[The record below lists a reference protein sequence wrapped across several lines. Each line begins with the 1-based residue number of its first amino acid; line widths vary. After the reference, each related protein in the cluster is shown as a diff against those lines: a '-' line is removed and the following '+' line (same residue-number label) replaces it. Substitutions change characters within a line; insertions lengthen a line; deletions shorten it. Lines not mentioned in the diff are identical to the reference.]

1 MQHQKQRLDLWL
13 VELGF
18 CETRNQAQG
27 LIMTRKVRLKETI
40 LEKAGHLLTSDQAE
54 GLEVA
59 ELLPFVSRGGLKLAK
74 ALKEFPVNVESRHCL
89 DIGASTGGFTDCLLQ
104 NGAAHVVAVDVGY
117 GQLDWKLRQDPR
129 VLCLEKTNI
138 RHLTPEVLAN
148 HQISGL
154 SISSISL
161 VVSDVSFISLTK
173 VFPGIPSLMAFD
185 DKSNS
190 SQLLDI
196 IALLKPQFEFKDC
209 FPEGKFDGVVRLPE
223 HHLAILESVLPQL
236 ANTLKQAN
244 PAWKLAGVTLS
255 PITGPKGNR
264 EFPVWF
270 TTNPLTP
277 AISMQTLGT
286 LVEQAHQKPSE
297 NTPADESSIL

>member
-1 MQHQKQRLDLWL
+1 MQNQKQRLDLWL

-27 LIMTRKVRLKETI
+27 LIMTRKVRLKEII
-40 LEKAGHLLTSDQAE
+40 LEKAGHLLTAEQAE

-74 ALKEFPVNVESRHCL
+74 ALNVFPIQVEGRHCL

-138 RHLTPEVLAN
+138 RHLTPEILST
-148 HQISGL
+148 HQASD
-154 SISSISL
+154 ISL
-161 VVSDVSFISLTK
+161 VVSDVSFISLAK
-173 VFPGIPSLMAFD
+173 VIPSVPSLMAFHD
-185 DKSNS
+185 TSNANHS
-190 SQLLDI
+190 HDI
-196 IALLKPQFEFKDC
+196 IALLKPQFEFKEC
-209 FPEGKFDGVVRLPE
+209 FPQAKFDGVVRSPE
-223 HHLAILESVLPQL
+223 QHLTILEAVLPQL
-236 ANTLKQAN
+236 ETILKQVN
-244 PAWKLAGVTLS
+244 PVWKLAGVTTS

-270 TTNPLTP
+270 TTNPLQPSFSRHELP
-277 AISMQTLGT
+277 A
-286 LVEQAHQKPSE
+286 LVAQAHTRHTE
-297 NTPADESSIL
+297 TTALNESPLL